1 MPRGVP
7 STIVRAVLDTNVVL
21 AGLLWRGP
29 SYALLGLALTGKLKC
44 FATDAL
50 LAELERVLGYAHVA
64 KRMAVVNTSS
74 AQVLAD
80 YRALIE
86 IVPGATISP
95 TVITDPDDDAVL
107 ACAIAAQAEIIVS
120 GDSDLLNLEHFHRIP
135 IISPAEALARIAQ
148 QQGS

>member
-1 MPRGVP
+1 M
-7 STIVRAVLDTNVVL
+7 RAVLDTNVAL

-29 SYALLGLALTGKLKC
+29 SYALLGLALTGKIEC

-64 KRMAVVNTSS
+64 KRIAAVNTSI

-86 IVPGATISP
+86 IVPDATISP
-95 TVITDPDDDAVL
+95 TVMTDPDDDAVL
-107 ACAIAAQAEIIVS
+107 GCAISVQAEIIVS
-120 GDSDLLNLEHFHRIP
+120 GDSDLLNLKHFNRIP
-135 IISPAEALARIAQ
+135 IITPAEALARIEQPRAD
-148 QQGS
+148 